1 LNSNPP
7 KLIWFDDGEDIADF
21 ALPRIP
27 LEYLAIDHVVAVVK
41 KQCRL
46 VGHRVRGYPLA
57 MLVVAIEVK
66 QQFGNGLQ
74 PLSEFGDDPHLL
86 STVRFYRYFF
96 GEQLRK
102 LLQMAMGD
110 AVDVRFERRLAGGY
124 GGGPSCL
131 YGQGCALPYL
141 TTASNFL
148 R

>member
-1 LNSNPP
+1 CA
-7 KLIWFDDGEDIADF
+7 FFFFQAEDGIRDVHVTGVQTC
-21 ALPRIP
+21 ALPIW
-27 LEYLAIDHVVAVVK
+27 
-41 KQCRL
+41 
-46 VGHRVRGYPLA
+46 
-57 MLVVAIEVK
+57 
-66 QQFGNGLQ
+66 LQ

-124 GGGPSCL
+124 GGGASCL

>member
-1 LNSNPP
+1 
-7 KLIWFDDGEDIADF
+7 
-21 ALPRIP
+21 
-27 LEYLAIDHVVAVVK
+27 
-41 KQCRL
+41 
-46 VGHRVRGYPLA
+46 

-124 GGGPSCL
+124 GGGGIMSVRARLRFGLLYSCL
-131 YGQGCALPYL
+131 AFSTVIDSVSAISSWL
-141 TTASNFL
+141 
-148 R
+148 